1 MKCEECGS
9 KNVTITDD
17 SWSTKPFNT
26 IVYCQVVDC
35 NDCKYRFDIN
45 SEEELK

>member
-26 IVYCQVVDC
+26 IVYCEVVNC
-35 NDCKYRFDIN
+35 NDCNHRFDIN
-45 SEEELK
+45 SEEESK